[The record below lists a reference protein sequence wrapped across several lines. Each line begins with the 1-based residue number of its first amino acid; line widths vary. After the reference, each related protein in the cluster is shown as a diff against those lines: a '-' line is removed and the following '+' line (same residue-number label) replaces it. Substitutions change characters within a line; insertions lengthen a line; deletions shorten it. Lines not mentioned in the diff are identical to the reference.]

1 MWITPLCGLPTIAR
15 ALLLSLCWEKKQE
28 RDSDSMSAPTEKK
41 KSKGA
46 ANELIGRRLGA
57 AARKSKNKRRQV
69 QSTKVKAVREA
80 VGSKK

>member
-46 ANELIGRRLGA
+46 ANELVGRRLGA
-57 AARKSKNKRRQV
+57 TLRKKRRH
-69 QSTKVKAVREA
+69 SIKGEKLASSLKRRA
-80 VGSKK
+80 NASKD